1 MILEINAFHQVNSRK
16 LMDIYGESNREN
28 TSYFY
33 PEIADINEALAKVE
47 CDYLHYIETD
57 FLANHQNRYIILDH
71 DGIWVCGLRL
81 CQIDDSLYYIE
92 ALETHPEHRNKGYCA
107 ELLSGVI
114 DRLKQR
120 GQYTIRDCVGKENMV
135 SLQIHQKVGFVIYS
149 DTGYDYLHNEID
161 PGSYGLQFTFEG

>member
-1 MILEINAFHQVNSRK
+1 MILEINAFHQVNGRK

-33 PEIADINEALAKVE
+33 PEITDINEALAKVE

-57 FLANHQNRYIILDH
+57 FLANRQNRYIILEH

-92 ALETHPEHRNKGYCA
+92 ALETHPEHRNKLRCGTAFWCDRPIERTGLVYGSGLCRQK
-107 ELLSGVI
+107 EYDLLADPPKCRVC
-114 DRLKQR
+114 DR
-120 GQYTIRDCVGKENMV
+120 
-135 SLQIHQKVGFVIYS
+135 
-149 DTGYDYLHNEID
+149 
-161 PGSYGLQFTFEG
+161 